1 MVRDMLG
8 LVTYT
13 AAVFFSSCR
22 VCYED
27 SMKFD
32 KCSGLSP
39 QAEVVCVD
47 EFPAS
52 SDWQVLV
59 VSRLNV
65 GWLVGV

>member
-1 MVRDMLG
+1 
-8 LVTYT
+8 
-13 AAVFFSSCR
+13 
-22 VCYED
+22 
-27 SMKFD
+27 MKFD